1 MSFKRIN
8 SLCTTNNERSFV
20 IVYNFNAKDT
30 LMIKNILKLL
40 GIKDVCT
47 LNKDNAN
54 SKIDD
59 IIKGNIDDTCV
70 QGIDQRAV
78 IFNNIAHTKISGF
91 SDNLRKFKINRPLMA
106 VVTEDNISW
115 SLNTLIDNLINE
127 RNAINSGNTLNH

>member
-54 SKIDD
+54 SKIED
-59 IIKGNIDDTCV
+59 IIKGNIDDTCS
-70 QGIDQRAV
+70 QCINQRAV
-78 IFNNIAHTKISGF
+78 IFNNVAHTKISGF